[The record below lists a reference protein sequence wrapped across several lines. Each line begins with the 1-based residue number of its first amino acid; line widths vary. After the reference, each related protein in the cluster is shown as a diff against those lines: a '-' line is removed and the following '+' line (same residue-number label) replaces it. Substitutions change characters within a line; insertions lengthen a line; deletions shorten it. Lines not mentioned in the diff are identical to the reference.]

1 MLPALLALSG
11 LVASVL
17 AMPAISLQERNP
29 LNALHK
35 RCNAYNKGLPT
46 ATGTVSS
53 SAAITI
59 KAGVVF
65 DGVLHLEWCAPG
77 STLKRPPRWLE
88 KVRPRL
94 RCLQRSNGGRRL

>member
-17 AMPAISLQERNP
+17 ARPAFTLKECNP

-35 RCNAYNKGLPT
+35 RCNAYNEGLPT

-53 SAAITI
+53 SSAITV
-59 KAGVVF
+59 KSV
-65 DGVLHLEWCAPG
+65 
-77 STLKRPPRWLE
+77 
-88 KVRPRL
+88 
-94 RCLQRSNGGRRL
+94 